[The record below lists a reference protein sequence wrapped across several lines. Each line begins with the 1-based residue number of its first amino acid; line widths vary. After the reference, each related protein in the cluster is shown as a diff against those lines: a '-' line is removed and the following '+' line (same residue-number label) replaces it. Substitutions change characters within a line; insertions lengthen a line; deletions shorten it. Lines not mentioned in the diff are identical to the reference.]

1 MRTIV
6 PKSFIHVAKTGN
18 TLSNC
23 QLMISGIEPHQQID
37 LCTSG
42 HTNLTLVDTIDS
54 KSTAKNNTGPVPVAS
69 GKLT

>member
-1 MRTIV
+1 
-6 PKSFIHVAKTGN
+6 
-18 TLSNC
+18 
-23 QLMISGIEPHQQID
+23 MISGIEPHQQID